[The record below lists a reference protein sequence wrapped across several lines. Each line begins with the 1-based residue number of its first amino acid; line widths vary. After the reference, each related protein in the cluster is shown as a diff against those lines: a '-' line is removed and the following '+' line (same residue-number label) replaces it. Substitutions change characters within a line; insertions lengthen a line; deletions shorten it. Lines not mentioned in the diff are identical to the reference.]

1 MPLPANSYDVN
12 LLSEE
17 NVKINILPYYNLEN
31 SKVTAIKFKDTDKQR
46 AVYKITS
53 SNGDFCLK
61 KVYFDKDELLFVYSA
76 IEWLY
81 RNNIYVPRILP
92 NKDKGRFVEYEDM
105 LFILTPWI
113 DGPKCNYSSKNQ
125 TLYSYKNLA
134 NMHFLSKGFFPVSGS
149 TYRKGCNN
157 LFLSINKHFENL
169 LINSNLAFK
178 EKDMFSKIYLN
189 YFEKALYLANASL
202 ASLNLTDFDKLSI
215 SLCHMDYV
223 SKNLIYDKNDN
234 LWTIDFDKCR
244 IDYCIYDLSYS
255 LRRVLRRERSSWNI
269 DILLECLKA
278 YEEIKPLNVNEYS
291 YLLGY
296 LAFPQK
302 YWKISRDYYKNIN
315 KCNKK
320 SFINILSK
328 SLRDID
334 DQIKFVDSFNQYI
347 NNKFSIK

>member
-1 MPLPANSYDVN
+1 MPLPANSDDIN
-12 LLSEE
+12 LLSEG
-17 NVKINILPYYNLEN
+17 NIKINVLPYYNLEN
-31 SKVTAIKFKDTDKQR
+31 SKVTAIKFKDTNKQR
-46 AVYKITS
+46 AVYRITS
-53 SNGDFCLK
+53 PSGEFCLK
-61 KVYFDKDELLFVYSA
+61 KVYFDKGELLFVYSA
-76 IEWLY
+76 IEWIY

-92 NKDKGRFVEYEDM
+92 NRDKGRFVEYEGM

-113 DGPKCNYSSKNQ
+113 DGSKCNYSSKNQ
-125 TLYSYKNLA
+125 TLYSYSNLA
-134 NMHFLSKGFFPVSGS
+134 NMHLSSKGFFPVSES
-149 TYRKGCNN
+149 TYRKGCND
-157 LFLSINKHFENL
+157 LLLSINKHFESL

-189 YFEKALYLANASL
+189 YFDKALYLASASL
-202 ASLNLTDFDKLSI
+202 NALNLTDFDELSI

-223 SKNLIYDKNDN
+223 SKNLIYDKSDN

-255 LRRVLRRERSSWNI
+255 LRRVLRRERSGWNI
-269 DILLECLKA
+269 NILLECLKS
-278 YEEIKPLNVNEYS
+278 YEEIKPLNINEYR

-302 YWKISRDYYKNIN
+302 YWKISRDYYKNID

-334 DQIKFVDSFNQYI
+334 DQIKFVDSFNKYI
-347 NNKFSIK
+347 TNKFSIK